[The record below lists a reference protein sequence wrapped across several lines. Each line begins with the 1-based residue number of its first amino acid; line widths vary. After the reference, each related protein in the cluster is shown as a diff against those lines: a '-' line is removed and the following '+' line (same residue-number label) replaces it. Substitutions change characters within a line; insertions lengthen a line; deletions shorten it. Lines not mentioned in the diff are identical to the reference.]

1 MSCYESSAYTSF
13 EEHNATSG
21 DKHCLAE
28 NKSFKNKLQ
37 LMSANYQFNY
47 ILACS
52 ETYISK

>member
-1 MSCYESSAYTSF
+1 MNHLPTSF